1 MWVGV
6 AGKRSHIV
14 YIIKISKFMYNHEQ
28 KSLGHLICNVKK
40 NCILQLRPLQVLIF
54 INAYVVGG
62 EFRQGKLYLRM
73 IHVQ

>member
-40 NCILQLRPLQVLIF
+40 
-54 INAYVVGG
+54 
-62 EFRQGKLYLRM
+62 KLYFATEAFAGTNFHQCICGGGR
-73 IHVQ
+73 V